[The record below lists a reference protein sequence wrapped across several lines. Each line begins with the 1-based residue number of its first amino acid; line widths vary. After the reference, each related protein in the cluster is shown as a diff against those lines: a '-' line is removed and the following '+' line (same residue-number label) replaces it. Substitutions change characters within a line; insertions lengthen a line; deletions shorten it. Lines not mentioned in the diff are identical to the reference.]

1 MRKIHVN
8 NTCIFSFYVLVAK
21 GNTAGFHYDKLLKAV
36 QGSIANILKDI
47 PYVHIAGKMKI

>member
-8 NTCIFSFYVLVAK
+8 STYIFSFYVAK

-36 QGSIANILKDI
+36 QGSITNIRKTHHM
-47 PYVHIAGKMKI
+47 HILRVK